1 MPAHVRHFLLEQNHI
16 LVAFPIQS
24 SSLRNADGWNAI
36 CEAAMAVDEAGLN
49 EAAIERTPGG
59 VGWDE
64 DMGRFKAL
72 VKMVRLGGTASLAGL
87 PLPDPKE
94 DGFDA
99 AVKKMF
105 HAASEQR
112 ASQSLVPAQSRVCL
126 RARVSVR
133 ELPTS

>member
-16 LVAFPIQS
+16 LVAFSIQS
-24 SSLRNADGWNAI
+24 SSLRNADGWKAI
-36 CEAAMAVDEAGLN
+36 QEAAMAVDEAGLN
-49 EAAIERTPGG
+49 EAAIERMPGG
-59 VGWDE
+59 VGWDD
-64 DMGRFKAL
+64 DMGRFGAL
-72 VKMVRLGGTASLAGL
+72 VKMLRLGGMASLAGL
-87 PLPDPKE
+87 PLPDPKK

-99 AVKKMF
+99 AVEKMF

>member
-1 MPAHVRHFLLEQNHI
+1 
-16 LVAFPIQS
+16 
-24 SSLRNADGWNAI
+24 
-36 CEAAMAVDEAGLN
+36 MAVDEAGLN
-49 EAAIERTPGG
+49 EAAIVRAPGG

-64 DMGRFKAL
+64 DMGRFGAL
-72 VKMVRLGGTASLAGL
+72 VKMLRLGGMASLVGL
-87 PLPDPKE
+87 PLPDPNK

-99 AVKKMF
+99 AVQQMF
-105 HAASEQR
+105 DAASEQR